1 METKHRGGRVG
12 DSNILTFRPTVLDK
26 KCHFPAYFIHICPFI
41 KLKKL
46 HVGQFFL
53 FVFVKFRNS

>member
-1 METKHRGGRVG
+1 MG
-12 DSNILTFRPTVLDK
+12 DNNTLTFRPTILDK
-26 KCHFPAYFIHICPFI
+26 KCHFLVYFIHISLFI

-53 FVFVKFRNS
+53 FVFVKFSNS